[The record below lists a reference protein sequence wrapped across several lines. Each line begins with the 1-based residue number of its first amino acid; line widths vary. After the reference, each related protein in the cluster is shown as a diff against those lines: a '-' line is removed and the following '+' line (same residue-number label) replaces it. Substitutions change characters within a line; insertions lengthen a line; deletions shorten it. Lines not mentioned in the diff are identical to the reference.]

1 MSEPIKE
8 IAVFDFDGTITRKD
22 TLLEFIRFSKGKWT
36 FLKGFAI
43 YSPLLIAYKLGLY
56 PNWKVKQKIF
66 AYFFKGMKYNDF
78 CMYGDKFKSV
88 VNSIL
93 DEEQIKRLRNHINKG
108 DSVYVISASIEE
120 WVSPWCHEFGVENVL
135 GTKIEVLNGI
145 VTGKF
150 ITKNCYGKEK
160 VNRLLEKEPERETY
174 YLYAYGDSA
183 GDKEMLEFADK
194 GVLCK

>member
-1 MSEPIKE
+1 MSEPIKK

-93 DEEQIKRLRNHINKG
+93 NEEQIKRLRNHINKG

-120 WVSPWCHEFGVENVL
+120 WVSPWCHAFGIENVL